1 MQSLKRVLWFLSQSR
16 LFAEL
21 DEESLVQLADQLDLR
36 EIKRR
41 EVIYLPGDPGDT
53 IFLLNEG
60 RVKLSKVTR
69 DGKALTLAYCKGSEL
84 FGETCIVGGTPREE
98 MAEAIE
104 TSIVTEIHRTVFDS
118 LLSNN
123 ASFGHHMTK
132 LMAKRRLDLENKL
145 ETLVFRDVT
154 SKLAELL
161 LNLASEYGVE
171 ESRGTLIALKITH
184 QELANLIGSTRETV
198 SLTLSQFK
206 QKDMLTT
213 EGRKVI
219 VTNRES
225 LRALY

>member
-21 DEESLVQLADQLDLR
+21 DEESLVQLAEQLDLR

-69 DGKALTLAYCKGSEL
+69 DGKALTLAYCKESEL

-118 LLSNN
+118 RLS
-123 ASFGHHMTK
+123 K
-132 LMAKRRLDLENKL
+132 
-145 ETLVFRDVT
+145 
-154 SKLAELL
+154 
-161 LNLASEYGVE
+161 
-171 ESRGTLIALKITH
+171 
-184 QELANLIGSTRETV
+184 TV
-198 SLTLSQFK
+198 
-206 QKDMLTT
+206 
-213 EGRKVI
+213 R
-219 VTNRES
+219 
-225 LRALY
+225 